1 MNWLSTDTVFT
12 SHLSPLITI
21 SAVVSSRFP
30 SSTQLKP
37 IRVYRNICWKF
48 KVGCNWNPPSGT
60 QNGIVSPSDTF
71 SLRRIWKSCFW
82 SLLFPNKSNWYSR
95 SSKFCSEGCC
105 ECRLIVPVSM
115 SLGSKMDRSDCMIRL
130 YEGRVNTWISG
141 IWTFRSSAEFF
152 RYVIPILH
160 SADVCYFV
168 MQRAIS
174 QYSIDPFL
182 F

>member
-1 MNWLSTDTVFT
+1 
-12 SHLSPLITI
+12 
-21 SAVVSSRFP
+21 
-30 SSTQLKP
+30 
-37 IRVYRNICWKF
+37 
-48 KVGCNWNPPSGT
+48 
-60 QNGIVSPSDTF
+60 
-71 SLRRIWKSCFW
+71 
-82 SLLFPNKSNWYSR
+82 
-95 SSKFCSEGCC
+95 
-105 ECRLIVPVSM
+105 
-115 SLGSKMDRSDCMIRL
+115 MDLSDCTIRL
-130 YEGRVNTWISG
+130 YEGRVNTWMRG